1 VLRCPPTVPHKLSK
15 SRRVIWVEHEIPFV
29 ALASSGRPLSSQ
41 LKAATFVPNLF
52 VRRGQVPGELRRVL
66 RVTPTSG
73 HVEQSRLGRA
83 RKRHSEFRCCYP
95 LSRPG
100 AQWPGGAAQKAATF
114 RDRCFLQRC
123 GRRKILFCASPFVSV
138 PRVASKAVA
147 TTQPIPGHQLST
159 ALWVLRL
166 IGAGRDPHR
175 GRKGSPIDRR
185 ISTQSS
191 QRRRVSARSGGR

>member
-15 SRRVIWVEHEIPFV
+15 SRRVIWVEHKIPFRGAIFIRATAFEPIEGSHV
-29 ALASSGRPLSSQ
+29 RSKFIRPKGAGARRAASR
-41 LKAATFVPNLF
+41 A
-52 VRRGQVPGELRRVL
+52 PGH
-66 RVTPTSG
+66 PTSG
-73 HVEQSRLGRA
+73 HVEQSRHGRA

-166 IGAGRDPHR
+166 IGAGRDPPSIA
-175 GRKGSPIDRR
+175 G
-185 ISTQSS
+185 S
-191 QRRRVSARSGGR
+191 QRNRRRDAGCPPRSGGR